1 MTGARRCPDCGGPVH
16 GTWREARACF
26 DAKEAAMT
34 DEELEASARDA
45 EAWEERVIAP
55 ILRALDDMEARID
68 ALIGEHYADD
78 DEEDR

>member
-1 MTGARRCPDCGGPVH
+1 
-16 GTWREARACF
+16 
-26 DAKEAAMT
+26 MT

-55 ILRALDDMEARID
+55 ILRAFDDMEARID
-68 ALIGEHYADD
+68 ALIGEQYADD